1 MAKREQGEAQCAC
14 VSVSA
19 AVPVSACVSLVYVCV
34 LLCFYKTDVA
44 ALPFSSLV
52 LFLLGEFHGQR
63 SLVGYSPWSCKE
75 SDRTEQLTFC
85 IYTLLPI

>member
-52 LFLLGEFHGQR
+52 LFCWENFM
-63 SLVGYSPWSCKE
+63 
-75 SDRTEQLTFC
+75 DRRAW
-85 IYTLLPI
+85 